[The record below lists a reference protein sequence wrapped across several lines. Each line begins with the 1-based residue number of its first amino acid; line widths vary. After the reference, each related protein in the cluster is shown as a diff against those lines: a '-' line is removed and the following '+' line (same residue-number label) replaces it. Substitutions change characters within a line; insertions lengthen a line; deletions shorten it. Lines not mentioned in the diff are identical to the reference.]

1 MCGCVCV
8 GGGGAPQ
15 PEGRPL
21 YTIGAVR
28 VVRGCRRL
36 DGTGTRRVEPFTRWA
51 TSRRTAP
58 GKAQA
63 NLARLWML

>member
-1 MCGCVCV
+1 M
-8 GGGGAPQ
+8 P
-15 PEGRPL
+15 PL
-21 YTIGAVR
+21 YSPHTGKPQLIQLGAVR
-28 VVRGCRRL
+28 VVHVRGCRRL